1 MVAHTERRRRRA
13 LGEHLTP
20 QQLMRD
26 YILPEIAPVLTQY
39 LWVDLFAGKDDLSEQ
54 ALFEQTGVHVITAIA
69 SHAR

>member
-1 MVAHTERRRRRA
+1 MAVRTERKRRCA
-13 LGEHLTP
+13 LGEHLTSNR
-20 QQLMRD
+20 LMRD

-69 SHAR
+69 PHAR

>member
-1 MVAHTERRRRRA
+1 MAVRTERKRRCA
-13 LGEHLTP
+13 LGERLTSNR
-20 QQLMRD
+20 LMRD